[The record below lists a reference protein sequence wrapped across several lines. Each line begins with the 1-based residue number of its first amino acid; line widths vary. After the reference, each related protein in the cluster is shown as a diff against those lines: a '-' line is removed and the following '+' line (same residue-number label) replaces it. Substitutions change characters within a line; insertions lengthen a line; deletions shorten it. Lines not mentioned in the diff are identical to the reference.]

1 MDGSAPPVRT
11 LRQRVGDVEV
21 AVVTGDAPPACIDV
35 TGAGVAALRISPDAV
50 GFLQWLEG
58 KPAELPQGPAVFIEL
73 GSGHGLIGLACAQL
87 LPESLL
93 VLTDVAEL
101 LPFAERSVAANEE
114 QLQAR
119 TAMRPLPFGDA
130 AALDAI
136 LAEFAPMAPS
146 AAEEVAEGAGD
157 DVAAAAVGVAPRRR
171 VVALG
176 AGIAYW
182 ECLHAPLA
190 ETLERLCAAGG
201 EAIIGY
207 FRRDWKEERRLW
219 TKVLQQRGLKVEVL
233 WEGEVQEPTNTA
245 SFAPTCSRDS
255 GEWNARVYHVSRGM
269 AAAAKPEAN
278 ADQPWMAFEKGGNKK
293 KGNADQPAA
302 EGNADQP
309 GKKKGGNKKKGK

>member
-1 MDGSAPPVRT
+1 M
-11 LRQRVGDVEV
+11 

-58 KPAELPQGPAVFIEL
+58 QPPQLPQGPAVLIEL

-87 LPESLL
+87 LPESSL

-101 LPFAERSVAANEE
+101 LPFAERSVAENEE
-114 QLQAR
+114 RLRSR

-130 AALDAI
+130 KALDAI
-136 LAEFAPMAPS
+136 LAEFATVAPS
-146 AAEEVAEGAGD
+146 AGDEGAGEEGD
-157 DVAAAAVGVAPRRR
+157 AATGPDAAPGRR
-171 VVALG
+171 VIALG

-201 EAIIGY
+201 EGIIGF

-245 SFAPTCSRDS
+245 SYAPACSRDHAV
-255 GEWNARVYHVSRGM
+255 EWNARVYHVTQGE
-269 AAAAKPEAN
+269 AAAKPASKD
-278 ADQPWMAFEKGGNKK
+278 AGG
-293 KGNADQPAA
+293 

-309 GKKKGGNKKKGK
+309 WLAFGDKKKGGNKKKGK

>member
-11 LRQRVGDVEV
+11 LRQQVGGVEV

-58 KPAELPQGPAVFIEL
+58 QPAQLPQGPAVLIEL

-87 LPESLL
+87 LPESSL

-101 LPFAERSVAANEE
+101 LPFAERSVAENEE
-114 QLQAR
+114 PLQSR

-136 LAEFAPMAPS
+136 LAEFAAVP
-146 AAEEVAEGAGD
+146 AGD
-157 DVAAAAVGVAPRRR
+157 EGGEERAAAGADAAPGRRII
-171 VVALG
+171 ALG

-233 WEGEVQEPTNTA
+233 WEGEVQEPTNSA
-245 SFAPTCSRDS
+245 SFAPACSRDS
-255 GEWNARVYHVSRGM
+255 GEWNARVYHVSRG
-269 AAAAKPEAN
+269 AAVAAKPA
-278 ADQPWMAFEKGGNKK
+278 ADAG
-293 KGNADQPAA
+293 A

-309 GKKKGGNKKKGK
+309 WLAFGDKKKGGNKKKGK